1 MSIKPTEVKALVVGG
16 KASPGPPLGPALGP
30 LRVNVPAVI
39 AKINEVTSS
48 YAGMTVP
55 IVVKVYPGK
64 PPTFEVV
71 VKTPSTSA
79 LLKKAAGVEKGSGAP
94 NTELVGDIT
103 FKDLIG
109 VTEGKRDSMLGKT
122 LKAAAKEVIGTA
134 MSTGITIEGKTA
146 KEVLQEVNEGK
157 YDEYFK

>member
-1 MSIKPTEVKALVVGG
+1 MSTKPTEVKALVEGG
-16 KASPGPPLGPALGP
+16 KATPGPPLGPALGP
-30 LRVNVPAVI
+30 LRVNVSAVI
-39 AKINEVTSS
+39 AEINKVTSS

-55 IVVKVYPGK
+55 IVVKVFPGK

-94 NTELVGDIT
+94 NTEPVGDVD
-103 FKDLIG
+103 FKALIE
-109 VTEGKRDSMLGKT
+109 VAEGKKDSMLGKT
-122 LKAAAKEVIGTA
+122 MKAVVKEVIGTA
-134 MSTGITIEGKTA
+134 MSTGITIEGKSA

-157 YDEYFK
+157 YDSYFK